1 MTALTVT
8 ATQAATPWYVWF
20 VFTAGCLLML
30 GVIIAAH
37 LKDPINREH
46 SGTFPAVMIE
56 RERDGDVTGQ
66 INADLPTA
74 QPMTEMTDE

>member
-8 ATQAATPWYVWF
+8 AASEATPWYVWF
-20 VFTAGCLLML
+20 IFSAGCLLML
-30 GVIIAAH
+30 SLIIGAH
-37 LKDPINREH
+37 LKDPINRQH
-46 SGTFPAVMIE
+46 TDSFPAVMIE

-66 INADLPTA
+66 INADLPAA